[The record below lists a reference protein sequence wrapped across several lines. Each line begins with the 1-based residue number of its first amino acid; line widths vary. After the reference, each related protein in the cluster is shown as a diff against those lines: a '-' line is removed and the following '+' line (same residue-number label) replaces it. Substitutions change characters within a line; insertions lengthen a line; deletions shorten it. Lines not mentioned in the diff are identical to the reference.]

1 VYRFRGE
8 AEELEILQALNIFL
22 SQCLSTEVEN
32 AMVRYEQLPEWQKTS
47 LARLPEPYTADS
59 VPNSQK
65 LNEKKRFLRMLQG
78 FLDSR
83 GECGAYCLKLVP
95 FVCRTD
101 ALNPVVKTPGAS
113 GPSRAE

>member
-1 VYRFRGE
+1 VAARALDLAVAGTIALCTDVVER

-65 LNEKKRFLRMLQG
+65 PDEKMAVLE
-78 FLDSR
+78 S
-83 GECGAYCLKLVP
+83 C
-95 FVCRTD
+95 
-101 ALNPVVKTPGAS
+101 
-113 GPSRAE
+113 